1 MGLGTFAAMPTV
13 AKPMEAMLAALKAS
27 AAALRDSDIPFAV
40 SGGFAAWARG
50 GPASDHDVDLVI
62 RADDA
67 DAALAAMQAAGM
79 RTERPPEGWLVKAWH
94 DDVLV
99 DLIHSPAGYEVD
111 DDILGAAEVLTV
123 DGMDMPVLP
132 VTDVLVSKLCALNER
147 HLDFEGLLQIT
158 RALREQIDWPR
169 VRRRTSDSPFAR
181 AFLALASELGI
192 VTG

>member
-1 MGLGTFAAMPTV
+1 MALGTVAAMPTG
-13 AKPMEAMLAALKAS
+13 AEPMEAMLAALKAS

-62 RADDA
+62 RGQDA
-67 DAALAAMQAAGM
+67 EGALAALQAAGM

-99 DLIHSPAGYEVD
+99 DLIHAPSGYEVD
-111 DDILGAAEVLTV
+111 DDLLGGAEVLTV

-132 VTDVLVSKLCALNER
+132 ITDVLVSKLCALNER

-158 RALREQIDWPR
+158 RALREQIDWPGL
-169 VRRRTSDSPFAR
+169 RRRTSDSPFAR
-181 AFLALASELGI
+181 AFLVLASELGI

>member
-1 MGLGTFAAMPTV
+1 MPTG
-13 AKPMEAMLAALKAS
+13 AKPTDAMLAALKAS
-27 AAALRDSDIPFAV
+27 AAALRDTDIPFAV

-62 RADDA
+62 RAEDA
-67 DAALAAMQAAGM
+67 DVALTTLQAAGM

-99 DLIHSPAGYEVD
+99 DLIHSPSGYEVD
-111 DDILGAAEVLTV
+111 DGLLGEADVLTV

-132 VTDVLVSKLCALNER
+132 VTEVLISKLCALNER

-158 RALREQIDWPR
+158 RSLREQIDWPR
-169 VRRRTSDSPFAR
+169 LRQRTSESPFAR
-181 AFLALASELGI
+181 AFLFLASELDI
-192 VTG
+192 VIG

>member
-1 MGLGTFAAMPTV
+1 MPTG
-13 AKPMEAMLAALKAS
+13 AKPTEAMLVALKAS
-27 AAALRDSDIPFAV
+27 AAALRDADIPFAV

-62 RADDA
+62 RAGDA
-67 DAALAAMQAAGM
+67 DVALAALQAAGM

-99 DLIHSPAGYEVD
+99 DLIHSPSGYEVD
-111 DDILGAAEVLTV
+111 DDLLGEAEVLTV
-123 DGMDMPVLP
+123 DGMEMPVLP
-132 VTDVLVSKLCALNER
+132 VTEVLVSKLCALNER

-158 RALREQIDWPR
+158 RSLREQIDWPR
-169 VRRRTSDSPFAR
+169 LRQQTAESPFAR
-181 AFLALASELGI
+181 AFLFLASELDI